1 MQHPDEGTI
10 HAWLDGALSDEES
23 KAIESHVA
31 ECVECASA
39 VAEARGLI
47 AASSRIVS
55 ALDIVPGGVIPAAK
69 PRRAAWYTSTQL
81 RAAAAVV
88 IVAGASLLVMRNV
101 RQEAVMQTSRP
112 MIASAPAA
120 SSTVADEKPAEADRA
135 VAQTA
140 VPLSPKAKKV
150 ASKAEA
156 GSRRENSQK
165 QIAADQIAPAPPP
178 SPAAA
183 IAGEAH
189 ADALRADEPQRALFG
204 KVSGVAVRTAD
215 LPELRPVRTDTT
227 TGLPRTVY
235 QVSPGIEV
243 TLLESN
249 PPLSPAPSVSAN
261 AAKEKVAQERVAQKV
276 AAPTVANAPRDVA
289 INSISW
295 VSKLGR
301 VMTLSGPI
309 SKEELQAL
317 RLRLP
322 AEKQ

>member
-10 HAWLDGALSDEES
+10 HAWLDSALSDEES
-23 KAIESHVA
+23 KAMESHVA

-69 PRRAAWYTSTQL
+69 PRRAAWYTNTQL
-81 RAAAAVV
+81 RAAAAVI
-88 IVAGASLLVMRNV
+88 IVAGASLLVMRNG
-101 RQEAVMQTSRP
+101 RQEVVQASRP
-112 MIASAPAA
+112 MIAAAPAA
-120 SSTVADEKPAEADRA
+120 RSTAADEKPAEADRA

-140 VPLSPKAKKV
+140 APLSPKAKKV

-215 LPELRPVRTDTT
+215 LPELRLVRTDTT